1 MSIKKILKY
10 PNLNLQ
16 IKSKNILF
24 INNNIIQIIK
34 DMIDTMYHYNGIGI
48 SAPQINILKNIIVI
62 NINEKYK
69 QTLVTINPKI
79 IYNKE
84 NIISSEG
91 CLSFP
96 GIFINIKRKKNIKIQ
111 FISIKN
117 NIKII
122 KIDNLLSICLQH
134 EIDHLNGITLYN
146 RMSNLKKNIYFKK
159 KQNG

>member
-16 IKSKNILF
+16 IKSKNILS
-24 INNNIIQIIK
+24 INNNIIHIIK
-34 DMIDTMYHYNGIGI
+34 DMIDTMYYYNGIGI
-48 SAPQINILKNIIVI
+48 SAPQINILKNIIVV
-62 NINEKYK
+62 NVNEKYK
-69 QTLVTINPKI
+69 QTLVIINPKI

-84 NIISSEG
+84 KIVSSEG

-117 NIKII
+117 NNKII
-122 KIDNLLSICLQH
+122 KINNLLSICVQH

-159 KQNG
+159 K